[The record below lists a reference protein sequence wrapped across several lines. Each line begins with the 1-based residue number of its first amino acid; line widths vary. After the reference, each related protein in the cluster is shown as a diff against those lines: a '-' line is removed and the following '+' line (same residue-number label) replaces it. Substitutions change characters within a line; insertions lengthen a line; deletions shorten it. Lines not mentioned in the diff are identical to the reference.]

1 MSQLF
6 FFVLVFIVPLAV
18 YLLNA
23 YNARRPTG
31 IAGGVEPPKKAKTVK
46 PRRAKAAPARG
57 QVRRDCGRDW
67 THLCLSLVGARSACR
82 WCTADPVE
90 PTPFPRSVP
99 VTEPATAVT
108 PEPERETGPAGPT
121 ERPAP
126 IDIIAEAEKI
136 LDDSRKE

>member
-1 MSQLF
+1 MGQLF
-6 FFVLVFIVPLAV
+6 FFLLVFIVPLAV

-46 PRRAKAAPARG
+46 PRRARATQARG
-57 QVRRDCGRDW
+57 QIRRNCGRDW
-67 THLCLSLVGARSACR
+67 AHLCLSLVGARGACR
-82 WCTADPVE
+82 WCTAEPVE
-90 PTPFPRSVP
+90 PTPFPRSAP
-99 VTEPATAVT
+99 VTEPATAT
-108 PEPERETGPAGPT
+108 APEGDAGTGSAT

-136 LDDSRKE
+136 LDDGRKE

>member
-1 MSQLF
+1 MGQLF
-6 FFVLVFIVPLAV
+6 FFLLVFIVPLAV

-31 IAGGVEPPKKAKTVK
+31 IAGGVEPPKKAKT
-46 PRRAKAAPARG
+46 AADRDPQNPATWGKIGRNG
-57 QVRRDCGRDW
+57 GRDCPP
-67 THLCLSLVGARSACR
+67 LCLSLLGARGAGR
-82 WCTADPVE
+82 WCTAEPVE
-90 PTPFPRSVP
+90 PTPFPRSAP
-99 VTEPATAVT
+99 VTEPATAT
-108 PEPERETGPAGPT
+108 APEGDAGTGSAT